1 MKWFMRFNVSA
12 KEFPYVQHKESIEMV
27 KIRLSLDF
35 DLKIWL
41 PISYALFVQAS
52 GQQSLQ

>member
-1 MKWFMRFNVSA
+1 MRFNVSA
-12 KEFPYVQHKESIEMV
+12 KEFPYVQHKERIEMV
-27 KIRLSLDF
+27 KISLSLDF

-41 PISYALFVQAS
+41 PTSYALFVQAS